1 MEDYFTAIVH
11 DGIIFNQRTSM
22 NALVVHELQVIEDEA
37 YKLFP
42 VLINESI
49 HVRVF
54 LLGLLLFKVQGRQLL

>member
-1 MEDYFTAIVH
+1 
-11 DGIIFNQRTSM
+11 M